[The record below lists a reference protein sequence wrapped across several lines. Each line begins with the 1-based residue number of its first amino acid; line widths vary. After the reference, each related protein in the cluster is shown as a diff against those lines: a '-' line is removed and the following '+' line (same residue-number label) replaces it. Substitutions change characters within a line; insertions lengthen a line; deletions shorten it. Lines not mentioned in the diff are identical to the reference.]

1 MPPVPPTRKP
11 VEPPTRT
18 PVELEATGLDE
29 AGHGTG
35 MSGGRTLH
43 VADLLPGERAEV
55 AIDHDSPH
63 RPESWGRIA
72 RRLGDPSPDRVA
84 PACPAHGRCGGC
96 AWQPLAYPAQ
106 LVHKRARVVASLPAG
121 TPVAPATPSPSV
133 LGYRHKGK
141 YVAGTIDG
149 KLVLGAW
156 APRRHE
162 LVDTA
167 GCRVVAPL
175 IDELRGRTLDAAT
188 AAGLAP
194 WDERARTGHLRYVI
208 IRANRTDEA
217 LVILVV
223 RSATPPALL
232 APIAAALTSDP
243 RVAGVLRLDNDRDD
257 GGLLAAAPTVLA
269 GAATIPD
276 TLAGVPID
284 LGATEF
290 AQVNPAQADA
300 IYARVAALAA
310 LTPTSTAADV
320 YAGLGGI
327 TFALARSGAH
337 VISIERDPDAVS
349 ALRTAGD
356 RFRGLNPANSQV
368 EFSPHDSGRLRP
380 MNLSPIVADA
390 RTLAEIRTVDVVV
403 VNPPRKGLSQ
413 EVIDAIVSGSATRL
427 IYVSCGPESLGRDV
441 AKLVERG
448 WVVDVVE
455 PFDLMPGTAQIETV
469 VRLERKSGA

>member
-1 MPPVPPTRKP
+1 MPPVPPPRK
-11 VEPPTRT
+11 

-35 MSGGRTLH
+35 VSGGRTLH

-55 AIDHDSPH
+55 AVDHDSPH
-63 RPESWGRIA
+63 RPESWGRID
-72 RRLGDPSPDRVA
+72 RRLGAPSPDRVA
-84 PACPAHGRCGGC
+84 PACPAFGRCGGC
-96 AWQPLAYPAQ
+96 TWQSLAYPAQ
-106 LVHKRARVVASLPAG
+106 LVHKRARVVAALPAG

-141 YVAGTIDG
+141 YVAGTLDG
-149 KLVLGAW
+149 ELVLGAW

-162 LVDTA
+162 LVDTG

-175 IDELRGRTLDAAT
+175 IDELRGRVLGAAT
-188 AAGLAP
+188 AAGIAP

-208 IRANRTDEA
+208 IRANRTDQA
-217 LVILVV
+217 LVILVA
-223 RSATPPALL
+223 RSATPPSLL
-232 APIAAALTSDP
+232 APIAATLVSDP
-243 RVAGVLRLDNDRDD
+243 RVAGVLRVDNDRDD
-257 GGLLAAAPTVLA
+257 GGLLASPPTVLA
-269 GAATIPD
+269 GASTIPD
-276 TLAGVPID
+276 TLSGVPID

-310 LTPTSTAADV
+310 LTPTSTAADL

-356 RFRGLNPANSQV
+356 RFLASNPANPGA
-368 EFSPHDSGRLRP
+368 ELADSADLRR

-390 RTLAEIRTVDVVV
+390 RTLSEIRKLDVVV
-403 VNPPRKGLSQ
+403 VNPPRKGLSP
-413 EVIDAIVSGSATRL
+413 EVIDAIVKGSATRL

-441 AKLVERG
+441 AKLVEHG
-448 WVVDVVE
+448 WEVDVVE

-469 VRLERKSGA
+469 VRMERKTGP